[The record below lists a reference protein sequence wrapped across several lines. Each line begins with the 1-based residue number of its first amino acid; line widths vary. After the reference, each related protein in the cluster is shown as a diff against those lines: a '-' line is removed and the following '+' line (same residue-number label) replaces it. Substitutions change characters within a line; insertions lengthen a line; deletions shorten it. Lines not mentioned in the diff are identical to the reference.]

1 MKQQTLYNLHH
12 FFLRPVAEAL
22 AYAHKKGIIHC
33 DFKPSNV
40 FIMDDEQVK
49 VIDFGIAQAVKR
61 KDAAETD
68 VTVFDAGLPQA
79 LSPPYASPEIID
91 GEDPDPRR
99 PCHFPARPS
108 GNYRQAPP
116 LSPGIRCNR
125 VASTPVLVFHS
136 FLLARHLRPE
146 GAPRLAMEVGR
157 TLPPSRA
164 HHIEASFPY
173 SVLGSLPLF
182 ASLRTISVLVKLFV
196 GLAV

>member
-91 GEDPDPRR
+91 GEDPDPRDAVYALACITYELLSGQHPFDQR
-99 PCHFPARPS
+99 SGVIARNN
-108 GNYRQAPP
+108 GRQPPKLPNLTGRRWSALKRGLALTRRERAATVASFVLDLAPP
-116 LSPGIRCNR
+116 VTSKKWLLLGGGAAVCAADLSRR
-125 VASTPVLVFHS
+125 AS
-136 FLLARHLRPE
+136 
-146 GAPRLAMEVGR
+146 
-157 TLPPSRA
+157 
-164 HHIEASFPY
+164 
-173 SVLGSLPLF
+173 
-182 ASLRTISVLVKLFV
+182 
-196 GLAV
+196 